1 MKKNMLN
8 VSDSDIEEYT
18 ALKNWI
24 KTNIPWGC
32 LTSVMYDLNIS
43 TSYYYSAINRKTY
56 AQLTKKNK
64 LFIQKVIEYINEN
77 PKN

>member
-1 MKKNMLN
+1 MKKKMLN
-8 VSDSDIEEYT
+8 ISTTDIEEYT

-24 KTNIPWGC
+24 KANMPWGC

-43 TSYYYSAINRKTY
+43 ISHYYSAINKNAY
-56 AQLTKKNK
+56 AQLTEKNK
-64 LFIQKVIEYINEN
+64 LFIQKVIEYIKEN